1 VAVVVETAEVNRARR
16 RPGRPRRGGL
26 RVPPDAMSVGP
37 RPTRLTPVLA
47 VVFVVDEAAE
57 TVLSER
63 RLE

>member
-1 VAVVVETAEVNRARR
+1 
-16 RPGRPRRGGL
+16 
-26 RVPPDAMSVGP
+26 MSVGP